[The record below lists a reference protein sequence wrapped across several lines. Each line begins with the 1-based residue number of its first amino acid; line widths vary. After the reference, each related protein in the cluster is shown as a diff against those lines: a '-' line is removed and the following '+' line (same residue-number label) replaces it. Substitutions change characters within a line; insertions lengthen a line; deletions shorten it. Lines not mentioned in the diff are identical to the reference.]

1 MATLCAWDKDRGL
14 KSIEKSQKMTQGKAL
29 AGGPGATGWMQQRE
43 AVPEFPP
50 LHDSADSD
58 SDRENEKRPRV

>member
-1 MATLCAWDKDRGL
+1 ML
-14 KSIEKSQKMTQGKAL
+14 KTKGFKNIIEIEMTQGKAMT
-29 AGGPGATGWMQQRE
+29 GGPGAGWMHQRE